1 MGIGDTIKGLFEKL
15 KQNVV
20 YECDACDYETQRKHF
35 ETDGGSLECP
45 NCGSDRGEWTDT
57 VHIDAASEPFAGRSL
72 LRVCAL
78 TFNLGFSIEYYT
90 RL

>member
-1 MGIGDTIKGLFEKL
+1 MGIGDTIKGLFKKL

-45 NCGSDRGEWTDT
+45 NCGSDR
-57 VHIDAASEPFAGRSL
+57 V
-72 LRVCAL
+72 RVD
-78 TFNLGFSIEYYT
+78 
-90 RL
+90 